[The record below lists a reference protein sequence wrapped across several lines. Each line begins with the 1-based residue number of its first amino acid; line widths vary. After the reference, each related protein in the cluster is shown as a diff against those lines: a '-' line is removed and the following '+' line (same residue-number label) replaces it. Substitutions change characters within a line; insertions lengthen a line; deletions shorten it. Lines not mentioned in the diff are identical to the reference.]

1 MDLASRARLTEL
13 WACRNRSA
21 ASIDSAYVSLK
32 EWERGS
38 SEAHKLEAFTII
50 ECSLGF
56 ECSMSRWNLVHEAAG
71 WRGRIDARPRD
82 RRDKRLWMDHKCISG
97 ALVQTSLAEDL
108 VRRRRREDL
117 CDQGSRLQR
126 LARRLSSPLLYC
138 RCCWYSSTGRHT
150 SPAQMG
156 VIWYDG
162 QAGTGEKQRT
172 RQPEV

>member
-108 VRRRRREDL
+108 VEDDGGRICATKGPGCSGWQGASAHRYCTAAVVGTRPPGATLHRRK
-117 CDQGSRLQR
+117 
-126 LARRLSSPLLYC
+126 
-138 RCCWYSSTGRHT
+138 W
-150 SPAQMG
+150 
-156 VIWYDG
+156 V
-162 QAGTGEKQRT
+162 
-172 RQPEV
+172 